1 MNYIDL
7 DFDALY
13 TQALALY
20 QETGGDVLF
29 PGDEKE
35 MLLRTVLG
43 ILQQERASLNA
54 ALAQS
59 TIRSAEGEYL
69 NILGENA
76 GVERQSESYAAGTLE
91 ITLQRGASGITLEA
105 GTLFSYG
112 GMLTFETTQTV
123 GETAGAG
130 QAVLFVPI
138 RCTTGGTA
146 GNGITKGT
154 QLSPIEP
161 KAFFISCVLK
171 DTTSGGVQEE
181 EDDAYRKRIIES
193 TFRKNA
199 TGSRAQYKAV
209 ALSVSAAILDASP
222 VADEEFDDSGVG
234 KKYALKPGQVLVS
247 LMFTDA
253 ASEAD
258 KEQII
263 KSAWLALNADES
275 RPLTD
280 TVLVRESKSKS
291 FTLKVRYRLQDSDT
305 GENLR
310 AAVLAAAEEYKTW
323 QCAAIGRA
331 FDPYRLTS
339 MLYSA
344 GCSRVDIDADASRF
358 DGGTAQ
364 YSAVDG
370 ATRLRGTVELEE
382 IKDD

>member
-1 MNYIDL
+1 M
-7 DFDALY
+7 
-13 TQALALY
+13 
-20 QETGGDVLF
+20 
-29 PGDEKE
+29 
-35 MLLRTVLG
+35 
-43 ILQQERASLNA
+43 
-54 ALAQS
+54 
-59 TIRSAEGEYL
+59 
-69 NILGENA
+69 
-76 GVERQSESYAAGTLE
+76 
-91 ITLQRGASGITLEA
+91 
-105 GTLFSYG
+105 
-112 GMLTFETTQTV
+112 
-123 GETAGAG
+123 
-130 QAVLFVPI
+130 
-138 RCTTGGTA
+138 
-146 GNGITKGT
+146 
-154 QLSPIEP
+154 
-161 KAFFISCVLK
+161 
-171 DTTSGGVQEE
+171 
-181 EDDAYRKRIIES
+181 
-193 TFRKNA
+193 
-199 TGSRAQYKAV
+199 

-222 VADEEFDDSGVG
+222 VADEEFDDSGAG
-234 KKYALKPGQVLVS
+234 RKYALKPGQVLVS

-310 AAVLAAAEEYKTW
+310 AAVLAAAEEYKNW

-344 GCSRVDIDADASRF
+344 GCSRVDIDADASRL
-358 DGGTAQ
+358 DGGAAQ